1 MDGLGMSKTNVL
13 KLLVLGAIV
22 GATIFLVIS
31 SRRPEPVES
40 GDAAPDFTLP
50 ALEGPRISLRDYRPS
65 VVVVNFWATWCP
77 PCIEETPSLKRFAEE
92 MQSEGVK
99 VIGVSVDQD
108 EAALRK
114 FVAETQ
120 LSFPIARDPDAAVA
134 LRYGTFKF
142 PETYIVDSEGKIAKK
157 LIGAI
162 NWQDPRIVALVRNL
176 ARSASR

>member
-1 MDGLGMSKTNVL
+1 MSKTNVL

-31 SRRPEPVES
+31 SRRPEPVKS

-50 ALEGPRISLRDYRPS
+50 TLEGPRISLSDYRPR

-77 PCIEETPSLKRFAEE
+77 PCVEETPSLKRFAEA

-114 FVAETQ
+114 FVAEGQ
-120 LSFPIARDPDAAVA
+120 LSFPIARDPERTIAT
-134 LRYGTFKF
+134 RYGTFKF

-162 NWQDPRIVALVRNL
+162 NWQDPRIVEFVRNL